1 MVVATTLVNG
11 SILVNQL
18 QFRRLDRFSTF
29 KLDICGKF
37 KFKKSISHCTLIPPK
52 MMMDSVENRAAAAA
66 GDEGVSLGG
75 LEKEAVIDG
84 SMNFSSD
91 GIQAFL
97 NSMSKWLM
105 AAVYGMILLW
115 RHDMEALWV
124 TSGGVVNTCLSI
136 ALKRILN
143 HERPVSTLRSDP
155 GMPSSHA
162 QSIFY
167 TVAFSIILMIKFFGF
182 NEMTAVTSTLIFAM
196 GSYFSWL
203 RVSQRFHTLNQVA
216 VGAILGF
223 CFSIFWFWL
232 WDAIVMKAFI
242 NHYWVRIVAV
252 VGAAGFSVGFLLY
265 VIRNWVIEDLH

>member
-1 MVVATTLVNG
+1 
-11 SILVNQL
+11 
-18 QFRRLDRFSTF
+18 
-29 KLDICGKF
+29 
-37 KFKKSISHCTLIPPK
+37 
-52 MMMDSVENRAAAAA
+52 
-66 GDEGVSLGG
+66 
-75 LEKEAVIDG
+75 
-84 SMNFSSD
+84 
-91 GIQAFL
+91 
-97 NSMSKWLM
+97 
-105 AAVYGMILLW
+105 
-115 RHDMEALWV
+115 MEALWV